1 MKKLFVLILVLLMLC
16 ACGVQV
22 EPVVQEPD
30 VEVSEPKTEFFTAAN
45 GKSGAKYDGKV
56 IIEPE
61 YSSLELYDD
70 FILGKNENVVRI
82 FGYDGVQRGVDYD
95 FLRENEFSEWQKEI
109 YSYIGIVSTGKIK
122 HIEFSERLE
131 PELKEISGEK
141 YYLIDE
147 KGFPLI
153 DIPLEDCEVWK
164 DNKGVIE
171 ILGAADGNYYRAK
184 IEPDGKKTIEET
196 KPEIFVDKFGYEYT
210 EYQYSAIGHMKQGLV
225 IDGEVFLE
233 PVYNRITVPFK
244 DRIIIWYAS
253 FEQCLEGGF
262 CKIIDLDKNELSGEF
277 NHIGFVEL
285 EDGWCIGIARSAGE
299 MSEDRI
305 FDKNGNP
312 REKGM
317 WFIDKDGNII
327 SPKIQANSD
336 EPSADYYG
344 YNFAPLGFSSINDVI
359 TVLDEN
365 GKEMQIAIKDYA
377 FKP

>member
-1 MKKLFVLILVLLMLC
+1 MKKLFVLVLALLMLC
-16 ACGVQV
+16 GCGVEE
-22 EPVVQEPD
+22 EPVIQEPS
-30 VEVSEPKTEFFTAAN
+30 VETAEPKVEFFTAAN

-122 HIEFSERLE
+122 YIEFSERLE

-164 DNKGVIE
+164 DNKGVVE

-184 IEPDGKKTIEET
+184 IELDGKKTIEET
-196 KPEIFVDKFGYEYT
+196 KPKKYIDEFGYEHT

-277 NHIGFVEL
+277 NHIEFVKL
-285 EDGWCIGIARSAGE
+285 EDGWYIGVAKSAGE
-299 MSEDRI
+299 MSEDQI

-312 REKGM
+312 REKGI

-327 SPKIQANSD
+327 SQKIQSAAD

>member
-1 MKKLFVLILVLLMLC
+1 MKKLFVLVLALLMLC
-16 ACGVQV
+16 GCGVEE
-22 EPVVQEPD
+22 EPVIQEPS
-30 VEVSEPKTEFFTAAN
+30 VETAEPKVEFFTAAN

-82 FGYDGVQRGVDYD
+82 FGYDGGQRGFDYD

-122 HIEFSERLE
+122 YIEFSERLE

-164 DNKGVIE
+164 DNKGVVE

-184 IEPDGKKTIEET
+184 IELDGKKTIEET
-196 KPEIFVDKFGYEYT
+196 KPKKYIDEFGYEHT

-277 NHIGFVEL
+277 NHIEFVKL
-285 EDGWCIGIARSAGE
+285 EDGWYIGVAKSAGE
-299 MSEDRI
+299 MSEDQI

-312 REKGM
+312 REKGI

-327 SPKIQANSD
+327 SQKIQSAAD